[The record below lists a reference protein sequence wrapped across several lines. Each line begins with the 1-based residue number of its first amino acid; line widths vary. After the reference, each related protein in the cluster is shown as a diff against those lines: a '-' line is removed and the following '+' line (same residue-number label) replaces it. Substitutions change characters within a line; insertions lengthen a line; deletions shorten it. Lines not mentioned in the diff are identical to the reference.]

1 MSDQKQTSIRSIV
14 VFCGSNFGV
23 SPVYADAARALGTEM
38 GRRGLKLIYGG
49 TNKGL
54 MGVLAESAMEADAKV
69 EGVITHRLFE
79 RGHLASGISGHEV
92 VNDMRVLSH

>member
-69 EGVITHRLFE
+69 EGGDYSPTFRTRPFGVRNIRA
-79 RGHLASGISGHEV
+79 RGRE
-92 VNDMRVLSH
+92 